1 MSHEERK
8 LMQII
13 DEHILN
19 ATTEELAK
27 LQQID
32 IDTQLDGIWFYDTY
46 TNSDQIK
53 RKHNITTIRLKW
65 VSRDVHW
72 IPLPMI
78 VGHNIIS

>member
-19 ATTEELAK
+19 STPEELAK

-32 IDTQLDGIWFYDTY
+32 IDTQLDGVWFYDTY
-46 TNSDQIK
+46 NHSNQIQQNLFQSK
-53 RKHNITTIRLKW
+53 DL
-65 VSRDVHW
+65 
-72 IPLPMI
+72 LF
-78 VGHNIIS
+78 